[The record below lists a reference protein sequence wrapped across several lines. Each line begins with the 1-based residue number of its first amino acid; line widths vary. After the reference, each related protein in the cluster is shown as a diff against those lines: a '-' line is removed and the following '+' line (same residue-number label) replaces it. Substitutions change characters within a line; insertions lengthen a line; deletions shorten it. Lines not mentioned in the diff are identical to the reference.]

1 MRAGGHTGTAPTRV
15 HAWQER
21 AALPPCLDTCI
32 LLPGRRRRRR
42 RGGGGGGKGKGGGGG
57 QNLGAGMNDLGSLLV
72 LHAAFSCASR
82 GGRGRFVPHPPV
94 QGFPPT
100 VPESTHRS
108 GAWPWAGIPAAP
120 PPHPHPSWARPGR
133 AESPESSAPAQRRQ
147 NGPGWHRAP
156 VRCMRPCAQPW
167 PPPPPEPPPHPPP
180 LYSPPS
186 FAGGPLAPAG
196 PGGGSVPTPSPCK
209 MAAPVGTRNALRHR
223 SSVAGTPA
231 V

>member
-1 MRAGGHTGTAPTRV
+1 MQGGTRAQPPRVCMRGRSV
-15 HAWQER
+15 LLSLLAWT
-21 AALPPCLDTCI
+21 PVSCCL
-32 LLPGRRRRRR
+32 
-42 RGGGGGGKGKGGGGG
+42 GGGGGGGGAGGGEERGREGGGG

-82 GGRGRFVPHPPV
+82 GGCGRFVPHPPV